1 MSLWPSDSIQSS
13 IWEHVRKRREI
24 EYYFCL
30 GQEPLSLDKELHL
43 FLILSSVNNFMY
55 IYYWNLWNVR
65 WPSKICFD
73 LVSSFLKTFKI
84 HLLFKMSRALLNILK
99 YNFNILGFITEQCSI
114 LNSIM
119 IPRIWRE
126 LKESQEWVIQQI
138 AQTCGI

>member
-13 IWEHVRKRREI
+13 IWEHVRKRKEI
-24 EYYFCL
+24 EHYFFL
-30 GQEPLSLDKELHL
+30 GLEPLSWDKELHL
-43 FLILSSVNNFMY
+43 FLILSSVNNLMY

-65 WPSKICFD
+65 WSSIICFD
-73 LVSSFLKTFKI
+73 LVSIFLKTFKI

-99 YNFNILGFITEQCSI
+99 YFNILGFITEQCSI

-138 AQTCGI
+138 A